1 MGKSIYLLGGLI
13 LTAVGIVG
21 AFLPVL
27 PTTVFLIG
35 ALFCFAK
42 SSPKLEV
49 WLLTHPRFGDNLVA
63 WKRHGAISKRVKCI
77 ACCSMLISFIL
88 VCLLASLPLLAYVG
102 IAIFMGIGAY
112 FVISRPNLTTQ
123 H

>member
-1 MGKSIYLLGGLI
+1 MTKLIYLLSGFM
-13 LTAVGIVG
+13 LTAIGIIG

-49 WLLTHPRFGDNLVA
+49 WLLTHPRFGASLVA
-63 WKRHGAISKRVKCI
+63 WRRHGAISKRVKCV

-88 VCLLASLPLLAYVG
+88 VCLLASLPLLAYAG
-102 IAIFMGIGAY
+102 IAILMGSGAY
-112 FVISRPNLTTQ
+112 FIITRPSVVV

>member
-1 MGKSIYLLGGLI
+1 MKKLIYLLGGFI
-13 LTAVGIVG
+13 LTAIGIIG

-49 WLLTHPRFGDNLVA
+49 WLLTHPRFGANLVT

-123 H
+123 Q

>member
-1 MGKSIYLLGGLI
+1 MRKSIYLLCGLL
-13 LTAVGIVG
+13 LTVFGIIG
-21 AFLPVL
+21 AFLPVM

-35 ALFCFAK
+35 ALYCFAQ
-42 SSPKLEV
+42 SSPKLEA
-49 WLLTHPRFGDNLVA
+49 WLLTHPRFSDNLVA
-63 WKRHGAISKRVKCI
+63 WRRHGAISKRVKCI
-77 ACCSMLISFIL
+77 ACCSMLISFVL

-112 FVISRPNLTTQ
+112 FVITRPNLTTQ